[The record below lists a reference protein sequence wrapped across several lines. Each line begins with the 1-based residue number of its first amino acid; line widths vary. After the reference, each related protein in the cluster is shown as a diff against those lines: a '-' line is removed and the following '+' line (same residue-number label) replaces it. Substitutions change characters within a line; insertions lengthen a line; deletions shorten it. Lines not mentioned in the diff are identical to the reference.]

1 MSCDGRTDQRRG
13 GRRPPQW
20 SRTPEGGRS
29 PLAAC
34 LALVAALI
42 LAPGCGAVDFVNEL
56 DEPKLDLERMEAD
69 IRSQLQRDLESRS
82 RTTSSS
88 VASVGRVRCRQ
99 RSELEATCLA
109 RELRRGG
116 RRLRK
121 LAVYVDPDTG
131 RYRWE
136 FVR

>member
-1 MSCDGRTDQRRG
+1 LLFT
-13 GRRPPQW
+13 
-20 SRTPEGGRS
+20 
-29 PLAAC
+29 
-34 LALVAALI
+34 

-56 DEPKLDLERMEAD
+56 DD
-69 IRSQLQRDLESRS
+69 RSSTSSAWTPTSARSSSDLESRS
-82 RTTSSS
+82 RSTSSS

-99 RSELEATCLA
+99 RSELEATCFP
-109 RELRRGG
+109 RELRRSG

>member
-1 MSCDGRTDQRRG
+1 MRW
-13 GRRPPQW
+13 PPA
-20 SRTPEGGRS
+20 SRSAGS
-29 PLAAC
+29 PRVTW
-34 LALVAALI
+34 LALVVAAV
-42 LAPGCGAVDFVNEL
+42 LAPGCGAVDLVNEL
-56 DEPKLDLERMEAD
+56 DDPQLDLERMQGD

-99 RSELEATCLA
+99 RSELEATCFA
-109 RELRRGG
+109 RVRRRSG
-116 RRLRK
+116 RRLRE
-121 LAVYVDPDTG
+121 LAVVVDPDTG